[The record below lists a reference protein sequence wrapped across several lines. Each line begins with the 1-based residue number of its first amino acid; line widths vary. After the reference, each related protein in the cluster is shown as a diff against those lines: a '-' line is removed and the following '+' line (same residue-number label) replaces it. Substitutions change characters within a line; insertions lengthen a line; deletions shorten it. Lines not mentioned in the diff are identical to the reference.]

1 MKRKGK
7 FVVLV
12 LAFIL
17 AMVLAVPATAS
28 PHALP
33 QAETTSQV
41 AGEVFQ
47 VGTDAAYP
55 PFEEI
60 DEDGNYVGFDIELM
74 EAIAEDAGFEIEWIN
89 APFDTIFTALAE
101 GQFDMVIS
109 ASTITEERAEIVD
122 FSDPYYDSGQIISVT
137 VDMAEMV
144 ATPEDLAGLRVG
156 VQLGTT
162 GEMFAEELEGI
173 EVLSFDTAPLA
184 FQALGQGEV
193 DAVIVDLPTSE
204 EIIATNP
211 DLGVVTVGE
220 PLTDESYG
228 IAVNQDLPELLEA
241 VNLSLANVI
250 EDGTYAEIFEEWFG
264 YPPGE
269 DWLPPDDDMDD
280 DADED
285 MDDDMDDDA
294 DDDMDD
300 DSDDDME
307 ATEEPSDSE

>member
-1 MKRKGK
+1 MKHNGK
-7 FVVLV
+7 LVVLT
-12 LAFIL
+12 LAFIM
-17 AMVLAVPATAS
+17 AMVLAVPVTAS
-28 PHALP
+28 PQALP
-33 QAETTSQV
+33 QGETTAQV
-41 AGEVFQ
+41 AGEVFT

-74 EAIAEDAGFEIEWIN
+74 EAIAEDAGFDIEWVN

-109 ASTITEERAEIVD
+109 AATITEERAEIVD
-122 FSDPYYDSGQIISVT
+122 FSDPYYDSGQIISVP
-137 VDMAEMV
+137 VDMADMV
-144 ATPEDLAGLRVG
+144 ATPEDLVGMRVG

-211 DLGVVTVGE
+211 DLEVTTVGE

-228 IAVNQDLPELLEA
+228 IALNKDLPELLEA
-241 VNLSLANVI
+241 VNVSLENII

-264 YPPGE
+264 YEPGE
-269 DWLPPDDDMDD
+269 DWLPSDDMMDD
-280 DADED
+280 DED
-285 MDDDMDDDA
+285 MDDEE
-294 DDDMDD
+294 
-300 DSDDDME
+300 DME